1 LQEKCWKSP
10 IELEEVPG
18 VEFPH
23 FPSLDGYLKHWGLIG
38 GLFIAL
44 VSGGCEILFSPLTF
58 IKNPL
63 LWLETI
69 SKHQA
74 THTAGPNFAFE
85 LVIRRLEYSDKDKVY
100 VSLLTTFC

>member
-18 VEFPH
+18 VEFSH
-23 FPSLDGYLKHWGLIG
+23 FPFLDDYLKHWGLIG
-38 GLFIAL
+38 GLFTAL
-44 VSGGCEILFSPLTF
+44 VSDGYAILFSPLTF

-69 SKHQA
+69 SK
-74 THTAGPNFAFE
+74 
-85 LVIRRLEYSDKDKVY
+85 Y
-100 VSLLTTFC
+100 